1 VEGMRARV
9 GRHLDCARRVAELVR
24 AEDRLELVAE
34 PELSICCFRYIP
46 PGASREPSPALDK
59 LNEAVLKG
67 VRARGRCVPS
77 SAVVDE
83 KFVIRPAFVGPNTE
97 IPDAEALVEE
107 VLIVGD
113 ELGG

>member
-1 VEGMRARV
+1 M
-9 GRHLDCARRVAELVR
+9 AELVR
-24 AEDRLELVAE
+24 TNDRLELVAE

-46 PGASREPSPALDK
+46 AGASREPSTELDK

-67 VRARGRCVPS
+67 IRARGLSVPS

-97 IPDAEALVEE
+97 IADAELLVRE
-107 VLIVGD
+107 VLAVGD
-113 ELGG
+113 QLSAR